1 MLHKCPNYRGESLNL
16 AKPKLEPF
24 TSLLVD
30 SIHSH
35 KVFVFF
41 FGSVCMCHCLHSL
54 GITKPPLTLNA
65 TASTFFLFFSECFN
79 HFCNLSDL
87 LRDEIFPP
95 SHQSLRGETWQF
107 SQENPGEPCSSFR
120 VQGARDHKA
129 FVYVVVLGKLD
140 KLAHLVA
147 YPP

>member
-1 MLHKCPNYRGESLNL
+1 MLHKCTNYRGESLNL

-87 LRDEIFPP
+87 LRAEIFPP

-107 SQENPGEPCSSFR
+107 AHLRRILENHAHLLGCR
-120 VQGARDHKA
+120 VQGIT
-129 FVYVVVLGKLD
+129 KL
-140 KLAHLVA
+140 LCMW
-147 YPP
+147 